1 MTDASFRRAEVEY
14 LRLRGEL
21 DAGRITAESFEK
33 ALEAGMAEHDGR
45 WWMLGANSG
54 AWYVHEGGAWTEAS
68 PPSTAGVAPGRSA
81 AAGPTPR
88 SGGVLDPGGAVAVPA
103 PAATGRPP
111 ARRPPSGAAATVLR
125 GLLGL
130 SLTLASAGVAL
141 TIQKVQSGGWGG
153 DLAGPTLLAAAF
165 LLGVSAVPIFAAIP
179 WGLIAAGFAVLALVG
194 FLVLQG
200 VPLPIPG
207 LFWWFPDI
215 LFATGLAGLI
225 GSAIGWAISR
235 ALSKDRARSA

>member
-1 MTDASFRRAEVEY
+1 MTDARFGKAEEEY

-33 ALEAGMAEHDGR
+33 ALEAAMVEHDGR

-54 AWYVHEGGAWTEAS
+54 TWYVHDGSAWTEAS
-68 PPSTAGVAPGRSA
+68 PPSMAGVAPGSSA
-81 AAGPTPR
+81 AAGPTRRP
-88 SGGVLDPGGAVAVPA
+88 GGVVDPGGAAAVPA
-103 PAATGRPP
+103 PATTRPP
-111 ARRPPSGAAATVLR
+111 LRRPPSGAAATVLR

-141 TIQKVQSGGWGG
+141 TIQRVESGGPGG
-153 DLAGPTLLAAAF
+153 DLAGPALVVAAF

-179 WGLIAAGFAVLALVG
+179 WGLIAAGFAALALVG
-194 FLVLQG
+194 FLMLQG
-200 VPLPIPG
+200 VPLPVPD

-215 LFATGLAGLI
+215 LFATGLAGLV

-235 ALSKDRARSA
+235 VLS